1 MKRHAGRLVG
11 TAEAPQLAD
20 RILPDLGELI
30 NHTEIGNYPH
40 CLSNPNPL

>member
-1 MKRHAGRLVG
+1 MPV
-11 TAEAPQLAD
+11 APLA
-20 RILPDLGELI
+20 RQKLLSKQTEFLPDLGELI